1 MRRKAIFL
9 PRFTYPE
16 GAGKEIV
23 FAANAA
29 CTGGKHDQSFGFRPV
44 FMPNERIG
52 IAIPAFHVNLRSN
65 MKR

>member
-9 PRFTYPE
+9 PCFTYQE
-16 GAGKEIV
+16 GAGKEIF
-23 FAANAA
+23 FAAIAA
-29 CTGGKHDQSFGFRPV
+29 CSGGKHDQSSGFRPV